1 MPPRRLREGAHRR
14 ARGTQ
19 FVIARNPRSL
29 VAGLLVAAAMP
40 PWGWWPLALAGVA
53 LYGTTVLN
61 NKSSPRKDFFSGW
74 LFGVGWFLPA
84 MAWMWFL
91 TAPGYVIAVALFAAF
106 HGCAALLAGT
116 LSRRSDHQTAL
127 LFAVTHTLAETLRM
141 SFPFGGVPLATLGIA
156 NASSPLAALAPW
168 GGVILLTV
176 STFWLMLGQH
186 RLRRAL
192 VVVLVLV
199 LASNVDLTSES
210 DDEYTVALIQ
220 GGGEQGTHAVDT
232 DPREVFDRHMKLTR
246 SLTNNQNIDAVIW
259 PENVINVDD
268 FESSPEFDE
277 LATEAKRLAV
287 PLVVGVTEDIDENGF
302 TNAQLVITADG
313 AIEDRYDKVRRVPFG
328 EYMPFRSVLS
338 ALSDSTNLVPR
349 DAVAGEGPGVL
360 SIGGVRASVAI
371 SWEVFFGGR
380 VDEGV
385 ERGATFIIN
394 PTNGS
399 SYTGTIL
406 QTQQVASSRLRAREQ
421 GRQLVQVSPTGF
433 SAHITDRGDV
443 LQRTGISEAKTVVA
457 TVQLREGRTVYSYTG
472 NAPLIYLLLLTLA
485 AAMWTRRTIRNAP

>member
-1 MPPRRLREGAHRR
+1 MTARLPR
-14 ARGTQ
+14 
-19 FVIARNPRSL
+19 PL
-29 VAGLLVAAAMP
+29 VAGLCVAAAMP

-53 LYGTTVLN
+53 LYGTSVSGRQSTA
-61 NKSSPRKDFFSGW
+61 RKDFSSGW

-91 TAPGYVIAVALFAAF
+91 TAPGYIIAVAMFAAF
-106 HGCAALLAGT
+106 HGCAAVLAGA
-116 LSRRSDHQTAL
+116 LSRRSDHQAPL

-168 GGVILLTV
+168 GGVILLTFA
-176 STFWLMLGQH
+176 TFWLMLGRK
-186 RLRRAL
+186 RLQRTLIATL
-192 VVVLVLV
+192 TLL
-199 LASNVDLTSES
+199 LASNVDLTRPSN
-210 DDEYTVALIQ
+210 DEYTVALIQ
-220 GGGEQGTHAVDT
+220 GGGEQGTHAIDT
-232 DPREVFDRHMKLTR
+232 DPREVFDRHMRLTR
-246 SLTNNQNIDAVIW
+246 SVANNQNIDAVIW

-268 FESSPEFDE
+268 FETSPEFDE
-277 LATEAKRLAV
+277 LVAEAKRLAV
-287 PLVVGVTEDIDENGF
+287 PFVVGVTEDVDADGF

-313 AIEDRYDKVRRVPFG
+313 TIEDRYDKVRRVPFG
-328 EYMPFRSVLS
+328 EYMPFRNVLS

-349 DAVAGEGPGVL
+349 DAVPGVGPGVL
-360 SIGGVRASVAI
+360 TIGGVRASVAI

-406 QTQQVASSRLRAREQ
+406 QTQQVASSQLRAREQ
-421 GRQLVQVSPTGF
+421 GRHLVQVSPTGF
-433 SAHITDRGDV
+433 SAHVTNRGDV
-443 LQRTGISEAKTVVA
+443 LHRTSISEAKTIIA
-457 TVQLREGRTVYSYTG
+457 TVPLREGRTLYSYTG
-472 NAPLIYLLLLTLA
+472 NAPLICLLLLVLA
-485 AAMWTRRTIRNAP
+485 AAMWTRRTSSTAA

>member
-1 MPPRRLREGAHRR
+1 MTARLPR
-14 ARGTQ
+14 
-19 FVIARNPRSL
+19 PL
-29 VAGLLVAAAMP
+29 VAGLCVAAAMP

-53 LYGTTVLN
+53 LYGTSVSGRQSTA
-61 NKSSPRKDFFSGW
+61 RKDFSSGW

-91 TAPGYVIAVALFAAF
+91 TAPGYIIAVAMFAAF
-106 HGCAALLAGT
+106 HGCAAVLAGA
-116 LSRRSDHQTAL
+116 LSRRSDHQAPL

-168 GGVILLTV
+168 GGVILLTFA
-176 STFWLMLGQH
+176 TFWLMLGRK
-186 RLRRAL
+186 RLQRTLIATL
-192 VVVLVLV
+192 TLL
-199 LASNVDLTSES
+199 LAANVDLTRPSN
-210 DDEYTVALIQ
+210 DEYTVALIQ
-220 GGGEQGTHAVDT
+220 GGGEQGTHAIDT
-232 DPREVFDRHMKLTR
+232 DPREVFDRHMRLTR
-246 SLTNNQNIDAVIW
+246 SVANNQNIDAVIW

-268 FESSPEFDE
+268 FETSPEFDE
-277 LATEAKRLAV
+277 LVAEAKRLAV
-287 PLVVGVTEDIDENGF
+287 PFVVGVTEDVDADGF

-313 AIEDRYDKVRRVPFG
+313 TIEDRYDKVRRVPFG
-328 EYMPFRSVLS
+328 EYMPFRNVLS

-349 DAVAGEGPGVL
+349 DAVPGVGPGVL
-360 SIGGVRASVAI
+360 TIGGVRASVAI

-406 QTQQVASSRLRAREQ
+406 QTQQVASSQLRAREQ
-421 GRQLVQVSPTGF
+421 GRHLVQVSPTGF
-433 SAHITDRGDV
+433 SAHVTNRGNV
-443 LQRTGISEAKTVVA
+443 LHRTGISEAKTIIA
-457 TVQLREGRTVYSYTG
+457 TVPLREGRTLYSYTG
-472 NAPLIYLLLLTLA
+472 NAPLICLLLLVLA
-485 AAMWTRRTIRNAP
+485 AAMWTRRTSSTAA

>member
-1 MPPRRLREGAHRR
+1 
-14 ARGTQ
+14 
-19 FVIARNPRSL
+19 
-29 VAGLLVAAAMP
+29 MP

-53 LYGTTVLN
+53 LYGASVLGRPSTV
-61 NKSSPRKDFFSGW
+61 RRDFFSGW
-74 LFGVGWFLPA
+74 LFGFGWFLPA

-106 HGCAALLAGT
+106 HGCAAMLAGA
-116 LSRRSDHQTAL
+116 LSRRSTHRTPL

-168 GGVILLTV
+168 GGVILLTLA
-176 STFWLMLGQH
+176 TFWLMLGKK
-186 RLRRAL
+186 RLNRLLVLIL
-192 VVVLVLV
+192 VVI
-199 LASNVDLTSES
+199 LASNIDLTRSS
-210 DDEYTVALIQ
+210 NDEYTVALIQ
-220 GGGEQGTHAVDT
+220 GGGEQGTHAIDT

-246 SLTNNQNIDAVIW
+246 AVASNQNIDAVIW

-268 FESSPEFDE
+268 FETSPEFAE
-277 LATEAKRLAV
+277 LVIEAKRLAV
-287 PLVVGVTEDIDENGF
+287 PLVVGVTEDVDADGF
-302 TNAQLVITADG
+302 TNAQLVITGDG

-328 EYMPFRSVLS
+328 EYMPFRNVLS

-349 DAVAGEGPGVL
+349 DAVAGVGPGVL
-360 SIGGVRASVAI
+360 TIGGVRASVAI

-421 GRQLVQVSPTGF
+421 GRHIVQVSPTGF
-433 SAHITDRGDV
+433 SAHITDRGSV

-457 TVQLREGRTVYSYTG
+457 TVPLREGRTLYSYTG
-472 NAPLIYLLLLTLA
+472 NAPLICLLLLVLA
-485 AAMWTRRTIRNAP
+485 AAMWTRRTTSAAN

>member
-1 MPPRRLREGAHRR
+1 MPSRRLREGAHDR
-14 ARGTQ
+14 ARSTQ
-19 FVIARNPRSL
+19 FVIARIPRSL

-61 NKSSPRKDFFSGW
+61 NQSSPRKDFFSGW

-106 HGCAALLAGT
+106 HGCAAVLAGA
-116 LSRRSDHQTAL
+116 LSRRSDHQTPI

-168 GGVILLTV
+168 GGVILLTFA
-176 STFWLMLGQH
+176 TFWLMLGQH

-199 LASNVDLTSES
+199 LASNVDLTSDS
-210 DDEYTVALIQ
+210 ADEYTVALIQ

-232 DPREVFDRHMKLTR
+232 DPRVVFDRHIELTR
-246 SLTNNQNIDAVIW
+246 SLTTNQNIDAVIW

-277 LATEAKRLAV
+277 LAIEAKRLAV
-287 PLVVGVTEDIDENGF
+287 PLVVGITEDVDEDGF
-302 TNAQLVITADG
+302 TNAQLAITADG
-313 AIEDRYDKVRRVPFG
+313 ALEDRYDKVRRVPFG

-380 VDEGV
+380 VEEGV
-385 ERGATFIIN
+385 ERGASFIIN

-406 QTQQVASSRLRAREQ
+406 QTQQIASSRLRAREQ

-457 TVQLREGRTVYSYTG
+457 TVRLREGRTVYSYTG
-472 NAPLIYLLLLTLA
+472 NAPLICLLLLVFA
-485 AAMWTRRTIRNAP
+485 AAIWTRRTISTAP

>member
-1 MPPRRLREGAHRR
+1 M
-14 ARGTQ
+14 
-19 FVIARNPRSL
+19 IARIPRSL

-53 LYGTTVLN
+53 LYGTTVLSN
-61 NKSSPRKDFFSGW
+61 ESSPRKDFFSGW

-116 LSRRSDHQTAL
+116 LSRRSNHQTPL

-199 LASNVDLTSES
+199 LASNVDLTSDS
-210 DDEYTVALIQ
+210 ADEYTVALIQ

-232 DPREVFDRHMKLTR
+232 DPRVVFDRHMKLTR

-287 PLVVGVTEDIDENGF
+287 PLVVGVTEDIGENGS

-349 DAVAGEGPGVL
+349 DAVAGRGPAVL

-472 NAPLIYLLLLTLA
+472 NAPLICLLLLTLA
-485 AAMWTRRTIRNAP
+485 AAMWTRRTISTAP

>member
-1 MPPRRLREGAHRR
+1 MITR
-14 ARGTQ
+14 
-19 FVIARNPRSL
+19 IPRSL
-29 VAGLLVAAAMP
+29 VAGLLVATAMP
-40 PWGWWPLALAGVA
+40 PWGWWPLALVGVA
-53 LYGTTVLN
+53 LYGTTVL
-61 NKSSPRKDFFSGW
+61 SSQSTVRRNFFSGW

-91 TAPGYVIAVALFAAF
+91 TAPGYIIAVALFAAF
-106 HGCAALLAGT
+106 HGCAAVLAGA
-116 LSRRSDHQTAL
+116 LSRRSDHRAPL

-156 NASSPLAALAPW
+156 NVSSPLAALAPW
-168 GGVILLTV
+168 GGVILMTFA
-176 STFWLMLGQH
+176 SFWLMLGQ
-186 RLRRAL
+186 RRTKRVFVAT
-192 VVVLVLV
+192 LVLI
-199 LASNVDLTSES
+199 LASNFDLTRGSTG
-210 DDEYTVALIQ
+210 EYTVALIQ
-220 GGGEQGTHAVDT
+220 GGGEQGTHAIDT

-246 SLTNNQNIDAVIW
+246 AVVNDENIDAVIW

-268 FESSPEFDE
+268 FETSPEFEE
-277 LATEAKRLAV
+277 LVTEARRLAV
-287 PLVVGVTEDIDENGF
+287 PLVVGVTEDVDSNGF

-313 AIEDRYDKVRRVPFG
+313 EIEDRYDKVRRVPFG
-328 EYMPFRSVLS
+328 EYMPLRNVLS

-360 SIGGVRASVAI
+360 TIGGVRASVAI

-421 GRQLVQVSPTGF
+421 GRHLVQVSPTGF
-433 SAHITDRGDV
+433 SAHITNRGSV
-443 LQRTGISEAKTVVA
+443 LQRTGISEAKTIIA
-457 TVQLREGRTVYSYTG
+457 TVPLREGRTLYSHTG
-472 NAPLIYLLLLTLA
+472 NAPLICLLLLVLA
-485 AAMWTRRTIRNAP
+485 AAMWTRRTSSTAASGVKEVTHS